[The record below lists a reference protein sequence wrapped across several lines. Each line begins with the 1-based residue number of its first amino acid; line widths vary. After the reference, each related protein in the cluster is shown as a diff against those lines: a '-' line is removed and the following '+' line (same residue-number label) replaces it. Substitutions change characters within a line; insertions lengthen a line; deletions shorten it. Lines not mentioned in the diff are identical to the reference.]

1 MKNLVLAAAISTLPA
16 ALYAQDGTSDSPD
29 KAPEII
35 VTAAA
40 VAKLDGPLAETP
52 QNITVITEL
61 VFDQT
66 YFTGGDFRAVFFGE
80 RRQVQL
86 TLSAGF

>member
-1 MKNLVLAAAISTLPA
+1 MKNLVLAAAISTMPA
-16 ALYAQDGTSDSPD
+16 QGGPKSDPD
-29 KAPEII
+29 KAEKSI

-40 VAKLDGPLAETP
+40 VAKLDVSLAETR

>member
-1 MKNLVLAAAISTLPA
+1 MKNVVLAAAISTMPA
-16 ALYAQDGTSDSPD
+16 QGAPKTDPD
-29 KAPEII
+29 KAEKII

-40 VAKLDGPLAETP
+40 VAKLDVSLAETP

-66 YFTGGDFRAVFFGE
+66 CFTGGDFRAVVFGE